1 MGRLFALLLLS
12 ASAQATQVI
21 EVHSGDSLT
30 VLEQGKPLK
39 LHLADVEAP
48 KLDQP
53 YGLAARRSLENLCKS
68 KNASYQRPPGP
79 KTKVIRAVVLCADVD
94 AGRMQLKR
102 GLAWVRPGPKTDP
115 ALTLIQ
121 DFVWRDGI
129 GLWADANPV
138 PPWEWTES
146 KNQR

>member
-1 MGRLFALLLLS
+1 MGNVFALLLLS
-12 ASAQATQVI
+12 ASAHAVQVV
-21 EVHSGDSLT
+21 EAQSGDTLI
-30 VLEQGKPLK
+30 VLDQGKL
-39 LHLADVEAP
+39 LTLRVAFVEAP

-53 YGLAARRSLENLCKS
+53 YGLASRKSLEELCKG
-68 KNASYQRPPGP
+68 KNASYQRQSAQEGGA
-79 KTKVIRAVVLCADVD
+79 IRAVVLCDDVD
-94 AGRMQLKR
+94 AGRLQLKR